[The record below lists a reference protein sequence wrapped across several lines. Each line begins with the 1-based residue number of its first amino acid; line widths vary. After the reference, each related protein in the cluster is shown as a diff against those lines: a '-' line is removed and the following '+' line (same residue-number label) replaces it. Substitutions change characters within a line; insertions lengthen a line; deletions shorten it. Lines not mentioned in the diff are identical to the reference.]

1 MFIVFVFCLR
11 VCAWL
16 YSLLQ
21 PYLYISL
28 ILPNS
33 FLDNFRIRLI
43 FELLKAIKDDL
54 SIYIYKKRKKKERKL
69 LNKWSLLIVGVRC
82 RMLVETSA
90 VLIIILNSLENVRL

>member
-43 FELLKAIKDDL
+43 AELLKAIKDDL
-54 SIYIYKKRKKKERKL
+54 SIYIKKKKKKREKVAKQ
-69 LNKWSLLIVGVRC
+69 
-82 RMLVETSA
+82 VEP
-90 VLIIILNSLENVRL
+90 INSWCKM